1 MKLNDPDAVARQYA
15 SENNLEARRS
25 IYGKQ
30 EGPDPREL
38 AFAAVGEAAPRRVLE
53 VGGGPGELAARI
65 RLELGCEV
73 VMIDLSER
81 MVELAR
87 ERGVDARV
95 GDVQELPFEDESF
108 DVAVAA
114 WMLYHVP
121 DLERALAE
129 LARILRPGGRLVA
142 VTNAS
147 DHLADIRRI
156 AGMAAWESIFR
167 SEEAAEPLGRHFAT
181 VERRDAHGWV
191 TIDDDE
197 AVRSYVA
204 SLRPDEPVALG
215 HYELPL
221 RLRRSS
227 SVFVAT
233 K

>member
-15 SENNLEARRS
+15 SEDNLEARRS

-30 EGPDPREL
+30 EGIDPREL
-38 AFAAVGEAAPRRVLE
+38 AFAAVAEAAPRRVLE
-53 VGGGPGELAARI
+53 AGGGPGELAARF

-129 LARILRPGGRLVA
+129 LARILRPAGRLVA
-142 VTNAS
+142 VTNGS
-147 DHLADIRRI
+147 EHLADIRRI
-156 AGMAAWESIFR
+156 AGVAAWEPIFR
-167 SEEAAEPLGRHFAT
+167 SEEAAEPLGRHFPT
-181 VERRDAHGWV
+181 VERRDANGWV

-204 SLRPDEPVALG
+204 SLQPDETVALG
-215 HYELPL
+215 HYEVPL
-221 RLRRSS
+221 RVRRST